1 MGARATVAR
10 YRLATAVARLLPRP
24 ARRAVAV
31 GAGALAPVL
40 LSREKRDLLL
50 RHQRRLDPSVTEPVL
65 RARVR
70 GMVVSY
76 TRYWIDTLR
85 LPFLS
90 GEAAVGAVTVEGYEH
105 VEAALDAG
113 RGAILALPHL
123 GGWEWAGRWLASRGV
138 EVVSVVERLEP
149 PELLDWF
156 GDLRASLGITV
167 HPAGPEV
174 VAELRAVLDRN
185 GVVCLLSDRDVTGG
199 GYEVEFCGERTRL
212 PAGPAVLALRSGAP
226 VLPTAVYQRA
236 GERHLGVVRGPI
248 DCGRRDGFRRDTGR
262 IMDDLSEALAGLVR
276 EAPEQ
281 WHLFQP
287 NWPSDPGWSSC

>member
-1 MGARATVAR
+1 MIRPVSRRKPSLRPQSIGART
-10 YRLATAVARLLPRP
+10 TPRCRSP
-24 ARRAVAV
+24 A
-31 GAGALAPVL
+31 LW
-40 LSREKRDLLL
+40 
-50 RHQRRLDPSVTEPVL
+50 
-65 RARVR
+65 
-70 GMVVSY
+70 Y
-76 TRYWIDTLR
+76 T
-85 LPFLS
+85 
-90 GEAAVGAVTVEGYEH
+90 AVGAVTVEGYEH

-212 PAGPAVLALRSGAP
+212 PAGPAVLALRSGAR
-226 VLPTAVYQRA
+226 VLPTAA
-236 GERHLGVVRGPI
+236 SPERKGS
-248 DCGRRDGFRRDTGR
+248 RRVS
-262 IMDDLSEALAGLVR
+262 IQYLV
-276 EAPEQ
+276 
-281 WHLFQP
+281 
-287 NWPSDPGWSSC
+287 